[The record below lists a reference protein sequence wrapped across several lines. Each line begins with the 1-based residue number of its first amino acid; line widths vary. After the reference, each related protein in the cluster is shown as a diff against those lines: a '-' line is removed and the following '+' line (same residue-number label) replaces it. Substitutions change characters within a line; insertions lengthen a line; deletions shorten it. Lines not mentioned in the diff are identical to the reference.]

1 MPQLCVLV
9 PPRAVNV
16 GTEPQ
21 VAHDAAFACR
31 APQVLEDL
39 RMWRE
44 HPAPGRV
51 QLERIRIEISRH
63 VAGAPRVGIRP
74 PGATEPLIT
83 LEHEELVDAG
93 LVQLDRHAEASK
105 PCADDGHTHVA
116 QTDIGPEALSTHP
129 GGPEIWARLTILRG
143 DAWGTEVRTHSGRP
157 VRPVRL

>member
-74 PGATEPLIT
+74 LGATEPLIT

-93 LVQLDRHAEASK
+93 LVKLDRHAEASK

-116 QTDIGPEALSTHP
+116 QTDIGPGSALQAPWRAGNMGTSDYSP
-129 GGPEIWARLTILRG
+129 G
-143 DAWGTEVRTHSGRP
+143 
-157 VRPVRL
+157 